1 MLRNQRRR
9 NIQKKRQ
16 PITYQNKDVV
26 SKLFAEKMRNRSF
39 SADGLMLP
47 EIIEVLPTNL
57 PVVEANE
64 MRIDNLF
71 RLKDNSIVI
80 VDYES
85 EYRHS
90 NKIKYL
96 NYTVRVLKKYNLI
109 SKKEQIIRMV
119 VIYTGDIEKGTTRNE
134 IDVGCLRFQIEEIFL
149 SELNAEEIEQDLTAK
164 IESGEAITEEEQM
177 QFVILPLIYKN
188 IEKKQ
193 DCIRRC
199 VELGKK
205 IKFPEMQ
212 AFLLSGLLVFTDKVI
227 RKDDSEEIRRYLG
240 MTKIGKII
248 QEEIQQAVDE
258 SVAWTKRETRKK
270 TSLDIAK
277 RMLVTCLGAKAGEQV
292 LVVTDDTR
300 LSIGQGIYAAAQELG
315 CEAMLMQMII
325 FLIQSCVHAF

>member
-1 MLRNQRRR
+1 M
-9 NIQKKRQ
+9 
-16 PITYQNKDVV
+16 
-26 SKLFAEKMRNRSF
+26 
-39 SADGLMLP
+39 
-47 EIIEVLPTNL
+47 
-57 PVVEANE
+57 
-64 MRIDNLF
+64 
-71 RLKDNSIVI
+71 
-80 VDYES
+80 
-85 EYRHS
+85 
-90 NKIKYL
+90 
-96 NYTVRVLKKYNLI
+96 LKKYNLI

-149 SELNAEEIEQDLTAK
+149 SELNAEEIERDLTAK
-164 IESGEAITEEEQM
+164 IESGKVLTEEEQM

-258 SVAWTKRETRKK
+258 AVARTERETRKETRRETRRETRKK

-277 RMLVTCLGAKAGEQV
+277 RMLETGVSTERILFCVKGISKKELKELKKQLG
-292 LVVTDDTR
+292 
-300 LSIGQGIYAAAQELG
+300 
-315 CEAMLMQMII
+315 
-325 FLIQSCVHAF
+325 

>member
-39 SADGLMLP
+39 SAYGLMLP
-47 EIIEVLPTNL
+47 EIIEVLPTK
-57 PVVEANE
+57 
-64 MRIDNLF
+64 F
-71 RLKDNSIVI
+71 
-80 VDYES
+80 
-85 EYRHS
+85 
-90 NKIKYL
+90 
-96 NYTVRVLKKYNLI
+96 
-109 SKKEQIIRMV
+109 
-119 VIYTGDIEKGTTRNE
+119 
-134 IDVGCLRFQIEEIFL
+134 
-149 SELNAEEIEQDLTAK
+149 
-164 IESGEAITEEEQM
+164 ESGEVLTEEEQM

-193 DCIRRC
+193 DCICRC

-258 SVAWTKRETRKK
+258 AVARTERETRKETRRETRRETRKK

-277 RMLVTCLGAKAGEQV
+277 
-292 LVVTDDTR
+292 
-300 LSIGQGIYAAAQELG
+300 
-315 CEAMLMQMII
+315 
-325 FLIQSCVHAF
+325 